1 MSKSRPVVLAILDGF
16 GIWREKRG
24 NPVLAAKTPTLEFF
38 SRNFPGVPLQASGV
52 EVGLSWG
59 EMGNSE
65 VGHINIGAGLIVYQS
80 LSRIQFAIQD
90 GSLLKLKIWDE
101 MIAHAEKNKSSIQ
114 LMGLVSNGGIHSHID
129 HLLEILNI
137 LAIKKV
143 SRPVYIHVF
152 TDGQDVSPKSAEI
165 FLNMLEKKMQETKI
179 AKIATMMGRYYAM
192 DKSQKLDLTEKA
204 FICLTEG
211 KCEIKAKTPKEVADK
226 HYKKNLGDE
235 FFEPTL
241 LDDKGVIQEN
251 DAVFFFNFRADRARQ
266 ISEMFLKKNYKKMLF
281 VTMTEYNKDYP
292 FKIAVSLQEIKNP
305 LAKVIS
311 DAGKKQFHVAET
323 EKYAHITYFLNGGT
337 EKPFPGE
344 DRVIVPSPKMDAFGY
359 VKTPEMSSY
368 KITEELIKAIE
379 SEKYPFLAV
388 NFAATDILGHSGNF
402 EAAIQAIQ
410 AVDEC
415 LGKIWAVLEKLNGAL
430 MITSDHGNCEEM
442 INLATGKVDT
452 EHSTNPVPC
461 WMIFADLKLKK
472 SAEPSLEPIVP
483 NGILA
488 DVAPTVLELI
498 GIDRAKEMTGRSL
511 LGEIKPLVLK

>member
-1 MSKSRPVVLAILDGF
+1 MAKSRPVVLAILDGF

-24 NPVLAAKTPTLEFF
+24 NPILAAKTPNLDFF
-38 SRNFPGVPLQASGV
+38 SRNFPGVALQASGV

-90 GSLLKLKIWDE
+90 GSFAKLKIWDE
-101 MIAHAEKNKSSIQ
+101 IIEHAEKNKSSIQ
-114 LMGLVSNGGIHSHID
+114 LMGLLSNGGIHSHID

-152 TDGQDVSPKSAEI
+152 TDGQDVSPKSALT
-165 FLNMLEKKMQETKI
+165 FFNMLERKIQEVKI
-179 AKIATMMGRYYAM
+179 AKIATVMGRYYAM
-192 DKSQKLDLTEKA
+192 DKSLKLDLTEKA
-204 FICLTEG
+204 FLCLTAG
-211 KCEIKAKTPKEVADK
+211 KCEAKAKSSKEIIDK
-226 HYKKNLGDE
+226 NYSQNSGDE

-241 LDDKGVIQEN
+241 LDEKGLIKEN
-251 DAVFFFNFRADRARQ
+251 DSVFFYNFRADRARQ
-266 ISEMFLKKNYKKMLF
+266 LTDIFIKQNYKKMLF

-292 FKIAVSLQEIKNP
+292 FKIAVTPQEIRNP
-305 LAKVIS
+305 LAKIIAES
-311 DAGKKQFHVAET
+311 GKKQFHVAET

-337 EKPFPGE
+337 EKAFAGE
-344 DRVIVPSPKMDAFGY
+344 ERNIVPSPKVDAFGY

-379 SEKYPFLAV
+379 SGKYEFLAV

-402 EAAIQAIQ
+402 EAAMQAIQ
-410 AVDEC
+410 AVDDC
-415 LGKIWAVLEKLNGAL
+415 LGKIWAALEKNNGAL
-430 MITSDHGNCEEM
+430 VITADHGNCEEM
-442 INLATGKVDT
+442 INLATGKIDT

-461 WMIFADLKLKK
+461 WMIAQNLKLKNPG
-472 SAEPSLEPIVP
+472 EPSLEPIVP

-498 GIDRAKEMTGRSL
+498 GINKVKEMAGRSL
-511 LGEIKPLVLK
+511 LTESKPLVLK